1 MILKEVLESN
11 FCSRFIKDSI
21 KGTTKND
28 KMSNKSSQKL
38 LKILGR
44 QKSNEKFFLNILQRC
59 SNSF

>member
-1 MILKEVLESN
+1 MILKEVLESY

-38 LKILGR
+38 LKIPNPLEMR
-44 QKSNEKFFLNILQRC
+44 KQVNAI
-59 SNSF
+59 